1 MSSFHHGSKAWQGI
15 VIPPLVVEIG
25 ARQRLAA
32 LPRLTLGR
40 DTRRAMSQ
48 ENVEVVRRQF
58 EAFERGLDA
67 VAEFWHPEIEWRAV
81 EGAADDVGVI
91 YGQAGLRRYYEDWIE
106 IFEQLRAEVQ
116 EVIFEE
122 GERVACVIR
131 NSGRARASGVR
142 TGGRYYVVCTL
153 RDGKIRRIRIFL
165 DRQEALEAVGLRE

>member
-1 MSSFHHGSKAWQGI
+1 
-15 VIPPLVVEIG
+15 
-25 ARQRLAA
+25 
-32 LPRLTLGR
+32 
-40 DTRRAMSQ
+40 MSQ

-67 VAEFWHPEIEWRAV
+67 VTEFWHPEIEWRAV

-91 YGQAGLRRYYEDWIE
+91 HGEAGLRHYYEDWIE

-116 EVIFEE
+116 EVIFAE

-153 RDGKIRRIRIFL
+153 REGRIASGREYAT
-165 DRQEALEAVGLRE
+165 RAEALEAVGLRE